1 MQRQLCRLQQ
11 IMRLQRSEHD
21 GRQSEKWRWKVMMK
35 TTVVI
40 DGMMCGMCESHINE
54 AIRKALN
61 VKKVSASR
69 KKKEAVILSEDS
81 LDPVLLEETIRQT
94 GYTPGEIHTEEYE
107 RKSLLSHIT
116 GEI

>member
-1 MQRQLCRLQQ
+1 
-11 IMRLQRSEHD
+11 MREDRPETLFD
-21 GRQSEKWRWKVMMK
+21 LGNPLDKA
-35 TTVVI
+35 TVI
-40 DGMMCGMCESHINE
+40 